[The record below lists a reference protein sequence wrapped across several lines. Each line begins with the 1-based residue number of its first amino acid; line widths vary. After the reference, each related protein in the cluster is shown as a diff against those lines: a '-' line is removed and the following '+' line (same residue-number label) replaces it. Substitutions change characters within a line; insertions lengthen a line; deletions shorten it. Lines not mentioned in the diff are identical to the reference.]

1 MNSILMVAAEASS
14 VIYAQRILENLKAKN
29 ISVQAFGVGS
39 QQMEN
44 LGFERIGK
52 SEEMAIV
59 GAAEII
65 SHYGLL
71 KAVFNGLLKAA
82 AERKPKIAIVMDYP
96 EFNLMLSKKL
106 YVMGIPVIYY
116 ISPQV
121 WAWRKGR
128 VHTIKK
134 YCDKALLLFPFEI
147 PFYSK
152 HDVPHEFVGHP
163 ILDELDEKLF
173 DPEYRTVHRSQCGIT
188 DKEIVLGLMP
198 GSRRLEL
205 KQHFAIQLETARRL
219 SLLYKNL
226 KVLIM
231 VAPSFEKEDLHPYL
245 EDFKIPFVMIKDE
258 PFRMIHL
265 CDFILATSGT
275 ATLMVG
281 LLKKP
286 MVIIYR
292 MKALTAIFAKIVVR
306 GTKFFGLVNLILQK
320 EVVPERFQGDVT
332 PGKLVPL
339 FQKYIDDTAFADS
352 VRDQLGELRNHLGEK
367 GATERVSQIIQ
378 RYLKN

>member
-29 ISVQAFGVGS
+29 INVKAFGVGS
-39 QQMEN
+39 RQMEE
-44 LGFERIGK
+44 LGFERLGK

-65 SHYGLL
+65 SHFGLL
-71 KAVFNGLLKAA
+71 KAVFDNLVSTAT
-82 AERKPKIAIVMDYP
+82 ERKPKVAIVMDYP

-106 YVMGIPVIYY
+106 HKLGIPVIYY

-121 WAWRKGR
+121 WAWRQGR

-163 ILDELDEKLF
+163 ILDELDEKLL
-173 DPEYRTVHRSQCGIT
+173 DPSYRTLHRNQCGIT
-188 DKEIVLGLMP
+188 DEEIVLGLMP

-205 KQHFAIQLETARRL
+205 KQHFSIQLETARRL
-219 SLLYKNL
+219 SLQYNNL
-226 KVLIM
+226 KILIM
-231 VAPSFEKEDLHPYL
+231 VAPSFEKEDLYPYL
-245 EDFKIPFVMIKDE
+245 EDFKLPYIMIKDE

-292 MKALTAIFAKIVVR
+292 MKALTALFAKLVVR
-306 GTKFFGLVNLILQK
+306 GTRFFGLVNLILQK
-320 EVVPERFQGDVT
+320 EVVPERFQSEVAPD
-332 PGKLVPL
+332 KLVPL
-339 FQKYIDDTAFADS
+339 FQKYIDDPIYAQDI
-352 VRDQLGELRNHLGEK
+352 RDQLAELHQHLGEK
-367 GATERVSQIIQ
+367 GATERVTQIIQ
-378 RYLKN
+378 RYLG